1 MKSKILLS
9 LFLFITTIIYGQ
21 TFTYAGINYTVT
33 DPTNFKVK
41 IGANTS
47 FSGVAIIPAVVVY
60 ASQNYDV
67 TSISDYAFPSCTG
80 LTSITI
86 PNSVTYIGDSAFYG
100 CSGLTSFII
109 PNSVTTIGSNAF
121 MYCSGLTSVIIP
133 NSVTAIGP
141 STFAGCTGLTTVTI
155 PNSVTYLD
163 HQTFAGCSGLTTV
176 NCENASPP
184 FLIGSPFAGVN
195 QSSCTLNVPAGSVA
209 AYEAMAVWTNF
220 NPIIGSFLSTNFYD
234 LYENIKVYPNPT
246 QNSLNIQSTSTIFST
261 EIIDINGR
269 TIQSLSQNSNDII
282 LDIENFQSGIYL
294 LKVTTENGSSIQ
306 KIIKK

>member
-21 TFTYAGINYTVT
+21 TFTYAGINYTVI

-67 TSISDYAFPSCTG
+67 TSISDY
-80 LTSITI
+80 
-86 PNSVTYIGDSAFYG
+86 AFYG

-234 LYENIKVYPNPT
+234 FYENIKVYPNPT